1 MTNFDFP
8 IKFIAEVRS
17 FFAPVRSWLGIC
29 VLIFLFSILI
39 FDGMIYD
46 WGRASQGLGNL
57 VIFFNESLWPPDWSV
72 LEPQA
77 YPVCTVYP
85 TFMDF
90 TCSTAWIGMVETLKI
105 AFVSTVFGAI
115 ISIPLSLLASRNL
128 GFRKKISEFFDLL
141 LLPVDSLL
149 SDFLSET
156 LSYLPRLFLAAF
168 RSLPSIIW
176 AIFFVILVGFG
187 PLAGVLA
194 MTVYTVGYLGKLQYE
209 AIEGMTKTPL
219 DACEA
224 MGLTKFEV
232 AFKVVIPECANDL
245 ISQAIFMFE
254 YNFRHGTVIGIVGA
268 GGIGYYI
275 NLYLKFLQYDK
286 VIAYLIIIFIVVLI
300 IDFIS
305 IKARSYF
312 TDEIGLNRPSWK
324 SIFIPFGMN
333 KR

>member
-1 MTNFDFP
+1 MNDFNP
-8 IKFIAEVRS
+8 LRKFLDT
-17 FFAPVRSWLGIC
+17 FFGPLRSWLGIFI
-29 VLIFLFSILI
+29 LIFLFSIVV
-39 FDGMIYD
+39 FDGMVND

-57 VIFFNESLWPPDWSV
+57 VTFFNESLWPPDWSV
-72 LEPQA
+72 LEPRA

-90 TCSTAWIGMVETLKI
+90 TCSTAWIGMVETMKI

-115 ISIPLSLLASRNL
+115 ISLPISILASRNL
-128 GFRKKISEFFDLL
+128 DYASFFYEYLTRWNDGGIIFLL
-141 LLPVDSLL
+141 VS
-149 SDFLSET
+149 T
-156 LSYLPRLFLAAF
+156 LSYLPRFLLAAF

-176 AIFFVILVGFG
+176 AIFFVILVGYG

-219 DACEA
+219 DAAEA
-224 MGLTKFEV
+224 MGLTRFEI

-245 ISQAIFMFE
+245 ISQVIFMFE

-286 VIAYLIIIFIVVLI
+286 VIAYLIIIFVVVLI

-312 TDEIGLNRPSWK
+312 TEDIGLNRPSWK
-324 SIFIPFGMN
+324 SIFLPSSVN
-333 KR
+333 K

>member
-1 MTNFDFP
+1 MNNFFDP
-8 IKFIAEVRS
+8 L
-17 FFAPVRSWLGIC
+17 RSWLGIFI
-29 VLIFLFSILI
+29 LIFLFSVII
-39 FDGMIYD
+39 FDGMIND
-46 WGRASQGLGNL
+46 WGRASQGLSNL
-57 VIFFNESLWPPDWSV
+57 VTFFNESLWPPDWSV

-90 TCSTAWIGMVETLKI
+90 TCSTAWIGMVETIKI

-115 ISIPLSLLASRNL
+115 ISLPISLLASRNL
-128 GFRKKISEFFDLL
+128 DFTSKILAFSRRYTSSTFLEL
-141 LLPVDSLL
+141 SLVVIL
-149 SDFLSET
+149 SF
-156 LSYLPRLFLAAF
+156 LPRFLLAAF

-194 MTVYTVGYLGKLQYE
+194 MTLYTVGYLGKLQYE

-219 DACEA
+219 DAAEA
-224 MGLTKFEV
+224 MGLSRFEI

-254 YNFRHGTVIGIVGA
+254 YNVRHGTVIGIVGA

-286 VIAYLIIIFIVVLI
+286 VIAYLIIIFVVVLI

-324 SIFIPFGMN
+324 SIFLPSNMTN
-333 KR
+333 K

>member
-1 MTNFDFP
+1 
-8 IKFIAEVRS
+8 
-17 FFAPVRSWLGIC
+17 
-29 VLIFLFSILI
+29 
-39 FDGMIYD
+39 
-46 WGRASQGLGNL
+46 
-57 VIFFNESLWPPDWSV
+57 
-72 LEPQA
+72 
-77 YPVCTVYP
+77 
-85 TFMDF
+85 
-90 TCSTAWIGMVETLKI
+90 
-105 AFVSTVFGAI
+105 
-115 ISIPLSLLASRNL
+115 
-128 GFRKKISEFFDLL
+128 
-141 LLPVDSLL
+141 
-149 SDFLSET
+149 
-156 LSYLPRLFLAAF
+156 
-168 RSLPSIIW
+168 
-176 AIFFVILVGFG
+176 
-187 PLAGVLA
+187 

-324 SIFIPFGMN
+324 SIFIPFSMN

>member
-1 MTNFDFP
+1 MNNFFDP
-8 IKFIAEVRS
+8 L
-17 FFAPVRSWLGIC
+17 RSWLGIFI
-29 VLIFLFSILI
+29 LIFLFSVII
-39 FDGMIYD
+39 FDGMIND
-46 WGRASQGLGNL
+46 WGRASQGLSNL
-57 VIFFNESLWPPDWSV
+57 VTFFNESLWPPDWSV

-90 TCSTAWIGMVETLKI
+90 TCSTAWIGMVETIKI

-115 ISIPLSLLASRNL
+115 ISLPISLLASRNL
-128 GFRKKISEFFDLL
+128 DFTSKILAFSRRYTSSTFLEL
-141 LLPVDSLL
+141 SLVVIL
-149 SDFLSET
+149 SF
-156 LSYLPRLFLAAF
+156 LPRFLLAAF

-194 MTVYTVGYLGKLQYE
+194 MTLYTVGYLGKLQYE

-219 DACEA
+219 DAAEA
-224 MGLTKFEV
+224 MGLTKFEI

-254 YNFRHGTVIGIVGA
+254 YNVRHGSVIGIVGA

-312 TDEIGLNRPSWK
+312 TEDIGLNRPSWK
-324 SIFIPFGMN
+324 SIFLPSNII
-333 KR
+333 KK

>member
-1 MTNFDFP
+1 MNNFFDP
-8 IKFIAEVRS
+8 L
-17 FFAPVRSWLGIC
+17 RSWLGIFI
-29 VLIFLFSILI
+29 LIFLFSVII
-39 FDGMIYD
+39 FDGMIND
-46 WGRASQGLGNL
+46 WGRASQGLSNL
-57 VIFFNESLWPPDWSV
+57 VTFFNESLWPPDWSV

-90 TCSTAWIGMVETLKI
+90 TCSTAWIGMVETIKI

-115 ISIPLSLLASRNL
+115 ISLPISLLASRNL
-128 GFRKKISEFFDLL
+128 DFTSKILAFSRRYTSSTFLEL
-141 LLPVDSLL
+141 SLVVIL
-149 SDFLSET
+149 SF
-156 LSYLPRLFLAAF
+156 LPRFLLAAF

-194 MTVYTVGYLGKLQYE
+194 MTLYTVGYLGKLQYE

-219 DACEA
+219 DAAEA
-224 MGLTKFEV
+224 MGLSRFEI

-254 YNFRHGTVIGIVGA
+254 YNVRHGTVIGIVGA

-286 VIAYLIIIFIVVLI
+286 VIAYLIIIFVVVLI

-312 TDEIGLNRPSWK
+312 IEEIGLNRPSWK
-324 SIFIPFGMN
+324 SIFLPSNMI
-333 KR
+333 K

>member
-1 MTNFDFP
+1 MNIFNPLRKLLDTFFDP
-8 IKFIAEVRS
+8 L
-17 FFAPVRSWLGIC
+17 RSWFGIFI
-29 VLIFLFSILI
+29 LIFLFSVII
-39 FDGMIYD
+39 FDGMIND
-46 WGRASQGLGNL
+46 WGRASQGLSNL
-57 VIFFNESLWPPDWSV
+57 VTFFNESLWPPDWSV

-90 TCSTAWIGMVETLKI
+90 TCSTAWIGMVETIKI

-115 ISIPLSLLASRNL
+115 ISLPISLLASRNL
-128 GFRKKISEFFDLL
+128 DFTSKILAFSRRYTSSTFLEL
-141 LLPVDSLL
+141 SLVVIL
-149 SDFLSET
+149 SF
-156 LSYLPRLFLAAF
+156 LPRFLLAAF

-194 MTVYTVGYLGKLQYE
+194 MTLYTVGYLGKLQYE

-219 DACEA
+219 DAAEA
-224 MGLTKFEV
+224 MGLSRFEI

-254 YNFRHGTVIGIVGA
+254 YNVRHGTVIGIVGA

-286 VIAYLIIIFIVVLI
+286 VIAYLIIIFVVVLI

-312 TDEIGLNRPSWK
+312 IEEIGLNRPSWK
-324 SIFIPFGMN
+324 SIFLPSNMIN
-333 KR
+333 K